1 MSFGFVLVG
10 GRSSRMGRDK
20 SLLPYRGR
28 PMALHQAAKLAF
40 VCGRAALVGKDPRP
54 FVGTSY
60 PFVTDGAEPH
70 ASAFGVLAALSW
82 SPVDLNL
89 IVAADLP
96 RCPEAFLA
104 ALLAA
109 AEEAPAAPAVVPVVG
124 GHVQTLCAAWRR
136 SALLPLTKRVAD
148 GDYSLR
154 DVLTSMGALLV
165 PEIEI
170 ATWPGGSPESFF
182 NVNTPEEYESLG
194 DETQPYAPRR

>member
-1 MSFGFVLVG
+1 MAFGFVLVG
-10 GRSSRMGRDK
+10 GQSSRMGRDK
-20 SLLPYRGR
+20 TVLTYRGR
-28 PMALHQAAKLAF
+28 PMALHQAEKLAF

-54 FVGTSY
+54 FAGAPY
-60 PFVTDGAEPH
+60 PFVRDGAEPH
-70 ASAFGVLAALSW
+70 AAAFGVVAALSW

-104 ALLAA
+104 ALLVA
-109 AEEAPAAPAVVPVVG
+109 AEAAPAAPAVVPIVD

-136 SALLPLTKRVAD
+136 SALLPLTKLVSE
-148 GDYSLR
+148 GEYSLR
-154 DVLTSMGALLV
+154 LALTRMGALLV
-165 PEIEI
+165 PEDEV
-170 ATWPGGSPESFF
+170 ATWPGGAAESFF